1 MNDTEI
7 YKQQGFGHSSGFG
20 LRPALLIV
28 DFQVAFTDPHHFGG
42 GNILCALNATRG
54 LLAVAR
60 ECQIPV
66 AHARIV
72 FAQGGADAGIF
83 CLKAKG
89 LQQLTETCPA
99 SKFNEHVAPQEGECV
114 VNKTRPS
121 AFFSTELAAWLRGKR
136 VDTLIVAG
144 CTTSGCVRAS
154 VVDSMSHNF
163 RTVVA
168 RDGVGDRALGPHE
181 ASLFDME
188 QKYADVLSCAEIE
201 ALVRGRPTS
210 RH

>member
-7 YKQQGFGHSSGFG
+7 YKQQGFGNSSGFG

>member
-7 YKQQGFGHSSGFG
+7 YKQQGFGNSSGFG

-28 DFQVAFTDPHHFGG
+28 DFRVAFTDPHHFGG

-72 FAQGGADAGIF
+72 FALGGADAGMF
-83 CLKAKG
+83 CVKARG
-89 LQQLTETCPA
+89 LQQLTRTAPA
-99 SKFNEHVAPQEGECV
+99 AQFNEQVAPAEGEFIV
-114 VNKTRPS
+114 DKTQPS
-121 AFFSTELAAWLRGKR
+121 AFFSGQLAPWLHGKR